1 MPYVQ
6 DLLFDKYEI
15 KSNKKYRI
23 KNILKN
29 IKSQLY
35 NTFLIKQKNTNEK
48 KAIIKKLFYKYIILL
63 LI

>member
-35 NTFLIKQKNTNEK
+35 DTFSIKHTNNNEK
-48 KAIIKKLFYKYIILL
+48 KVNYKKIVL
-63 LI
+63 